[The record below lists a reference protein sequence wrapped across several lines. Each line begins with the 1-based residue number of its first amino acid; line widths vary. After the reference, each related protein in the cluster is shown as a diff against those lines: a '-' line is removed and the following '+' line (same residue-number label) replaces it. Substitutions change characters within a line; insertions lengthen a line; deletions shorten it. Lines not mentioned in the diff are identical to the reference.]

1 MAAFT
6 YAVLQVGDTWQIVC
20 DRRRIGHFATQDEA
34 SRLGAMLAH
43 EATVSG
49 HDVEM
54 LVQGRFGELHGLRFS
69 SQDQRPAMAGLS

>member
-1 MAAFT
+1 MAELT

-43 EATVSG
+43 EATISG

-54 LVQGRFGELHGLRFS
+54 LVQGRFGELHGLKFS
-69 SQDQRPAMAGLS
+69 PQDKRPTLAGLS

>member
-1 MAAFT
+1 MAALT

-20 DRRRIGHFATQDEA
+20 DRRRIGHFATRDEA

-54 LVQGRFGELHGLRFS
+54 LVQGRFGELHGLKFS
-69 SQDQRPAMAGLS
+69 PHDKRPAMDGLS